1 MKKQLSDKELY
12 KVVIYTT
19 QETITEYVE
28 NDDEIED
35 VVACYKF
42 FEKYPDYDTLV
53 DNNEYLELTDFIKY
67 EIDRTPIKLKDI
79 KNYKLFKSPIDWRNF
94 VKKYD
99 KDGSKF
105 PSIENMYKDET
116 EEQKQARFDK
126 WDAEELERWR
136 EKRLNNNYNF
146 LRLTQDD
153 TSTRNFRL
161 F

>member
-35 VVACYKF
+35 VVSTYKF
-42 FEKYPDYDTLV
+42 FETYYDYDQLV
-53 DNNEYLELTDFIKY
+53 DNNQYLELTDFIKY
-67 EIDRTPIKLKDI
+67 EVDRTPIQLKDI
-79 KNYKLFKSPIDWRNF
+79 KNYTSYTSPIDWRNF
-94 VKKYD
+94 VKKYG
-99 KDGSKF
+99 KDGERF
-105 PSIENMYKDET
+105 PSFENMYSNET
-116 EEQKQARFDK
+116 EEQKQARLEK
-126 WDAEELERWR
+126 WDAEELEQIK
-136 EKRLNNNYNF
+136 EKNLDKNYKF
-146 LRLTQDD
+146 LRLTKQD